1 MSDWGRTGSIQDAV
15 RRQAGDAGADDAQL
29 LELFRE
35 RRDES
40 AFAELVRRHGGTVLG
55 AARAVLRD
63 GPDAE
68 DVFQA
73 TFLVLALKAGEVHKP
88 GSLASWLYGVARRIA
103 LDCRRRAA
111 RRTRHERNYGA
122 TRSEG
127 SVSGPDRDDL
137 SASLSEELARLPE
150 KYRAPLVLCYLEG
163 KTNEQAAAE
172 LRWPA
177 GTVRGRIARGR
188 DILRARLSRRG
199 VSLTGEA
206 VAAALA
212 GGKLLAAAPPG
223 LASATVRVA
232 GALGRASAAP
242 EVVSSGVAQLV
253 QGALRAMS
261 FAKIKRACV
270 VLLALSVAIGIS
282 CTVAAWPWRKP
293 VPQQQQEKD
302 PDAVARHAGSAEE
315 PDGDE
320 KLRQLARVEVPAQPT
335 SLTWSPDGKYIAAGT
350 WLRDNAAPL
359 KAAPSPVY
367 VIDVAKEA
375 QTTTLQL
382 KTWVTALAF
391 SADGKWLAVGTTYQ
405 ERTLRGAELV
415 VFDVPGFTPQFR
427 ATAGSTGG
435 FADLCWAPD
444 SQTLYALDLPS
455 EYDDKAAVRRWSVPD
470 FREGPAITTPQTI
483 TYKSIAVS
491 ADGRTLAV
499 VDQIKIG
506 PGVVRLYDA
515 EGEER
520 SAIKS
525 DDISSETTARVG
537 FTPDGKTVG
546 VLAFDGRLGW
556 WDVATG
562 RRTEPEPGQ
571 GPFRFGTP
579 FPGRSH
585 HPAYEA
591 FSPDGRQRLR
601 GREMHSVILFD
612 RSPPETYGLFLDLK
626 DLVTD
631 KERTWRI
638 YEPTGSPPAVAF
650 SPDGKRFA
658 AAVGFPDN
666 GTIVLY
672 ATPK

>member
-1 MSDWGRTGSIQDAV
+1 MSDRGRIGSILDAV

-29 LELFRE
+29 LERFRE

-40 AFAELVRRHGGTVLG
+40 AFAELVRRHGGTVMG
-55 AARAVLRD
+55 AARAVLRH

-73 TFLVLALKAGEVHKP
+73 TFLVLARKAGEVHKP
-88 GSLASWLYGVARRIA
+88 GSLGSWLYGVARRIA

-111 RRTRHERNYGA
+111 RLTRHERSFGA

-127 SVSGPDRDDL
+127 SVSGPDLDDL
-137 SASLSEELARLPE
+137 SALLSEELSRLPE

-172 LRWPA
+172 LQWPA

-188 DILRARLSRRG
+188 DLLRARLSRRG
-199 VSLTGEA
+199 ASLTAGA

-212 GGKLLAAAPPG
+212 GGKLLAAAPPE

-232 GALGRASAAP
+232 GALGRASPAP
-242 EVVSSGVAQLV
+242 GVVSSGVAQLV
-253 QGALRAMS
+253 QGALRAMF
-261 FAKIKRACV
+261 FANIKRACV
-270 VLLALSVAIGIS
+270 VLLALSVAVGIG
-282 CTVAAWPWRKP
+282 CTVAAWAWPKP
-293 VPQQQQEKD
+293 VPRQQQKD
-302 PDAVARHAGSAEE
+302 PDAVASRAGSTGAT
-315 PDGDE
+315 DGDE
-320 KLRQLARVEVPAQPT
+320 KLRQLARVEVPVQPT
-335 SLTWSPDGKYIAAGT
+335 SLTWSPDGKYIAGGT

-367 VIDVAKEA
+367 VIDVAQESH
-375 QTTTLQL
+375 TTTLQL

-391 SADGKWLAVGTTYQ
+391 SADGKWLAVGTTHQ

-455 EYDDKAAVRRWSVPD
+455 EYDDKAAVRRWSVPN
-470 FREGPAITTPQTI
+470 FREQPAITTPQTI

-525 DDISSETTARVG
+525 DDISSELTLRVG

-546 VLAFDGRLGW
+546 VLATGDRLGW

-562 RRTEPEPGQ
+562 KRTEPEPGQ

-601 GREMHSVILFD
+601 GRETHSGIPFD
-612 RSPPETYGLFLDLK
+612 PSPPETYGLFLDLK
-626 DLVTD
+626 DLVTG

-638 YEPTGSPPAVAF
+638 YEPNRSPPAVAF

-666 GTIVLY
+666 GAIMLY